1 MVREEQ
7 GGQNRTA
14 LRAKRG
20 SRCGIDVRA
29 SIAHTHGGPGKKIE
43 GLRKVQKQRKR
54 RRDYRGNANVE
65 MGENEMERERESVC
79 GWPNQRS
86 HWGWHGED
94 SSSLLDGIS
103 RLSLSSPTG
112 QRVSILRDD
121 LAGRQPLSTAGLP
134 WPCFLRRILR
144 RGRHMRVHLD
154 ADPGDKRDVA
164 ALLPAGHEPISCEPP
179 IHRHNARHRPRWAI
193 VVVHRAEA
201 SADVVSPDWRIDLAD
216 RFPPLLTTLVEARQQ
231 QHLQGLY
238 YRSPASRTAAWPG
251 RSPVRS
257 ISLSPP
263 TVAPPTVRW
272 RNADKKLLER
282 R

>member
-1 MVREEQ
+1 M
-7 GGQNRTA
+7 
-14 LRAKRG
+14 
-20 SRCGIDVRA
+20 
-29 SIAHTHGGPGKKIE
+29 
-43 GLRKVQKQRKR
+43 
-54 RRDYRGNANVE
+54 
-65 MGENEMERERESVC
+65 
-79 GWPNQRS
+79 
-86 HWGWHGED
+86 
-94 SSSLLDGIS
+94 
-103 RLSLSSPTG
+103 
-112 QRVSILRDD
+112 
-121 LAGRQPLSTAGLP
+121 
-134 WPCFLRRILR
+134 
-144 RGRHMRVHLD
+144 
-154 ADPGDKRDVA
+154 
-164 ALLPAGHEPISCEPP
+164 PAGHEPISCEPP

-282 R
+282 RLTSHLQLCQPLSVIKVKRRLYPSLFWPPCWAILLLGFAVPVTLRRSAHRPIKRPQPARSTSTSQ